1 MLGKGIRSKFN
12 KKLQSNFFDIL
23 LVMLSLTLIFNGCS
37 RKTVD
42 VTLPARIPEYFT
54 RTGAASVPDRWW
66 VVFEDQELNNLVDSA
81 LHSNFNLK
89 SAWENLRAARFVVDR
104 ESSGLYPSV
113 DATLQGGV
121 DYPQPDYVG
130 GESFRFGLRSE
141 YEVDLWG
148 RIRSSAEAE
157 EYRALATWS
166 GYQATALMLS
176 AEIVGTWFEL
186 AEALNQLE
194 LLNNQIE
201 VNERMLRLLR
211 ARLGSG
217 LIRSVDV
224 LRQKQLIESN
234 YGQQYQ
240 VESEIAVLEHE
251 LNLLLGR
258 FPQSEIKAMP
268 DSLPLLPSLPE
279 TGIPADL
286 VMRRPDVQ
294 ITYNRLMAADR
305 DLATAISNKYPRF
318 SLVASTSVRANNLS
332 QLFEDWAYSL
342 AGNLLAP
349 VFRGGALNAEANRTE
364 AVKNQLLY
372 DYAESVLIALREVED
387 ALVREAKQL
396 KKIQSL
402 REQADLAEKAYRQ
415 LRLEYFNG
423 MANYIDVLTALNQEQ
438 QLQRNLLSEMSLM
451 LMIRTSL
458 YRALAGGFETPIE
471 NPNN

>member
-1 MLGKGIRSKFN
+1 MLKTGMRLRCN
-12 KKLQSNFFDIL
+12 KILHSNFSYILPGVIL
-23 LVMLSLTLIFNGCS
+23 LTSIFVGCA

-42 VTLPARIPEYFT
+42 VSLPAELPDEFSH
-54 RTGAASVPDRWW
+54 TGETSVPDRWW
-66 VVFEDQELNNLVDSA
+66 AVYNDQDLNALIDSA
-81 LHSNFNLK
+81 LYSNFNLK
-89 SAWENLRAARFVVDR
+89 SAWENLRAARLVVDR
-104 ESSGLYPSV
+104 ESSAFYPSV
-113 DATLQGGV
+113 DASLQGGI

-148 RIRSSAEAE
+148 RIRSSIEAE
-157 EYRALATWS
+157 QYRARATWFD
-166 GYQATALMLS
+166 YQSTALMLS
-176 AEIVGTWFEL
+176 SEIVSTWFEL
-186 AEALNQLE
+186 AEAINQLE
-194 LLNNQIE
+194 LLTDQMK
-201 VNERMLRLLR
+201 VNEQMLRLLR

-224 LRQKQLIESN
+224 LRQKQLLESN
-234 YGQQYQ
+234 YGQQLQ
-240 VESEIAVLEHE
+240 VESDIAVLEHE

-258 FPQSEIKAMP
+258 FPRSEIDALP
-268 DSLPLLPSLPE
+268 DSLPVLPPLPE

-294 ITYNRLMAADR
+294 IAYNRLMAADR
-305 DLATAISNKYPRF
+305 DLASAISSKYPRF

-349 VFRGGALNAEANRTE
+349 IFRGGALNAEANRAE

-372 DYAESVLIALREVED
+372 DYAQSVLIALREVED
-387 ALVREAKQL
+387 ALVRETIQL
-396 KKIQSL
+396 ERIHSL
-402 REQADLAEKAYRQ
+402 SEQANLAEKAYRQ

-438 QLQRNLLSEMSLM
+438 QLRRDLLFEKRIM

-458 YRALAGGFETPIE
+458 YRSLAGGFETPIE
-471 NPNN
+471 NRNN

>member
-1 MLGKGIRSKFN
+1 MLKTMMRLRYN
-12 KKLQSNFFDIL
+12 KKLHRNFSYVL
-23 LVMLSLTLIFNGCS
+23 LGMLFLTSFFAGCS

-42 VTLPARIPEYFT
+42 VSLPADLPDDFSRSGET
-54 RTGAASVPDRWW
+54 SVPDRWW
-66 VVFEDQELNNLVDSA
+66 VVFDDQELNALIDSA
-81 LHSNFNLK
+81 LYSNFNLK
-89 SAWENLRAARFVVDR
+89 SAWENLRAARLVVDR
-104 ESSGLYPSV
+104 ESSAFYPLV
-113 DATLQGGV
+113 DASLQGGV

-148 RIRSSAEAE
+148 RIRSSIEAE
-157 EYRALATWS
+157 QYRARATWS
-166 GYQATALMLS
+166 DYQATALTLS
-176 AEIVGTWFEL
+176 SEIVSTWFEL
-186 AEALNQLE
+186 AEAINQLE
-194 LLNNQIE
+194 LLTDQMK
-201 VNERMLRLLR
+201 VNEQMVRLLK

-224 LRQKQLIESN
+224 LRQKQLLESN
-234 YGQQYQ
+234 YGQQLQ
-240 VESEIAVLEHE
+240 VESDIAVLEHE

-258 FPQSEIKAMP
+258 FPRSEIDALP
-268 DSLPLLPSLPE
+268 DSLPLLPPLPE

-294 ITYNRLMAADR
+294 IAYNRLMAADR
-305 DLATAISNKYPRF
+305 DLATAISSKYPRF

-349 VFRGGALNAEANRTE
+349 IFRGGALNAEANRAE
-364 AVKNQLLY
+364 AVKNQFLY

-387 ALVREAKQL
+387 ALVRETKQRER
-396 KKIQSL
+396 IQSL
-402 REQADLAEKAYRQ
+402 REQADLAERAYRQ

-438 QLQRNLLSEMSLM
+438 QLRRDLLFEKRIM

-471 NPNN
+471 NRNN